1 MSSGNDRLETTM
13 VVFPAVCGGIF
24 ILLLMS
30 FCKKCGFTDTYDIN
44 ANKYFQSVLYV
55 CIRFY
60 VGRSKIYHFINLG
73 QSMSNNKKLM
83 RSDETHACQ
92 LILMVSIMPHD

>member
-13 VVFPAVCGGIF
+13 VVFPAVCGGIL

-44 ANKYFQSVLYV
+44 ANKYFEYVLYV
-55 CIRFY
+55 CIKFCFY
-60 VGRSKIYHFINLG
+60 NAFRNSGMSINVDDIYNASWLE
-73 QSMSNNKKLM
+73 N
-83 RSDETHACQ
+83 
-92 LILMVSIMPHD
+92 V

>member
-44 ANKYFQSVLYV
+44 ANKYFQYVLYV
-55 CIRFY
+55 CIKFY
-60 VGRSKIYHFINLG
+60 FHTFTR
-73 QSMSNNKKLM
+73 LM
-83 RSDETHACQ
+83 
-92 LILMVSIMPHD
+92 IFIMPHDLEMFRNI

>member
-30 FCKKCGFTDTYDIN
+30 FCKKCGFTDTYDII
-44 ANKYFQSVLYV
+44 ANKYFKYVLY
-55 CIRFY
+55 
-60 VGRSKIYHFINLG
+60 
-73 QSMSNNKKLM
+73 
-83 RSDETHACQ
+83 
-92 LILMVSIMPHD
+92 

>member
-44 ANKYFQSVLYV
+44 ANKYFEYVLYV
-55 CIRFY
+55 CIKFCFY
-60 VGRSKIYHFINLG
+60 TI
-73 QSMSNNKKLM
+73 M
-83 RSDETHACQ
+83 RSETQACQ
-92 LILMVSIMPHD
+92 LMLMIFIMPHD

>member
-30 FCKKCGFTDTYDIN
+30 FCKKCGFTNTYDIN
-44 ANKYFQSVLYV
+44 ANKYFQYVLYV
-55 CIRFY
+55 CIKFY
-60 VGRSKIYHFINLG
+60 
-73 QSMSNNKKLM
+73 LM
-83 RSDETHACQ
+83 RSDEIHVTQ
-92 LILMVSIMPHD
+92 LMLIISTMPHDLEMF

>member
-44 ANKYFQSVLYV
+44 ENKYFEYALYV
-55 CIRFY
+55 C
-60 VGRSKIYHFINLG
+60 K
-73 QSMSNNKKLM
+73 
-83 RSDETHACQ
+83 THACQ
-92 LILMVSIMPHD
+92 LILMVFIMPHD

>member
-44 ANKYFQSVLYV
+44 ANKYFEYVLYV
-55 CIRFY
+55 CIKFCYAFRNS
-60 VGRSKIYHFINLG
+60 GRSINVDDIYNASWLE
-73 QSMSNNKKLM
+73 N
-83 RSDETHACQ
+83 
-92 LILMVSIMPHD
+92 V

>member
-1 MSSGNDRLETTM
+1 MNRKAKMSSGNDRLETTM

-44 ANKYFQSVLYV
+44 ANEYFQYVLYV

-60 VGRSKIYHFINLG
+60 LYASVN
-73 QSMSNNKKLM
+73 
-83 RSDETHACQ
+83 
-92 LILMVSIMPHD
+92 

>member
-44 ANKYFQSVLYV
+44 ANKYFEYVLYV
-55 CIRFY
+55 CIKFCFY
-60 VGRSKIYHFINLG
+60 NAFRNSGMSINVDDIYNASRLE
-73 QSMSNNKKLM
+73 N
-83 RSDETHACQ
+83 
-92 LILMVSIMPHD
+92 V

>member
-30 FCKKCGFTDTYDIN
+30 FCKKCGFTYTYDIN
-44 ANKYFQSVLYV
+44 ANKYFQYVLYV
-55 CIRFY
+55 CIKSY
-60 VGRSKIYHFINLG
+60 VIRWNSCISINVDDIYNAPWFGN
-73 QSMSNNKKLM
+73 
-83 RSDETHACQ
+83 
-92 LILMVSIMPHD
+92 V

>member
-60 VGRSKIYHFINLG
+60 FYPSVNSCMSINIDGIYN
-73 QSMSNNKKLM
+73 
-83 RSDETHACQ
+83 A
-92 LILMVSIMPHD
+92 P